1 MFIRNAA
8 SREIS
13 FDFWAGRQMTEDR
26 SLLKMNFNRAFVPLN
41 QATCNKVHN
50 HIF

>member
-1 MFIRNAA
+1 MIIRNDT

-13 FDFWAGRQMTEDR
+13 FDFWPGRQVTEDR
-26 SLLKMNFNRAFVPLN
+26 SSLKMNFNRTFMPLN
-41 QATCNKVHN
+41 QATGKKVDN